1 MDKNISVP
9 DISIC
14 TDTYIFGF
22 GVNLVISDVK
32 AYNKVTDITSAVE
45 AVMKYYK

>member
-1 MDKNISVP
+1 VDKNIRVP

-14 TDTYIFGF
+14 VDTYMYIIGF
-22 GVNLVISDVK
+22 GVNLVIPYV
-32 AYNKVTDITSAVE
+32 NVTNITSAVE